1 MVKEKFKPG
10 VANISSYLVSF
21 ENSDLVDDY
30 FIIHHNLRAQ
40 YPVVVVYNNANTV
53 AVPAGVIWL
62 DEDRIK
68 LDLAG
73 STPISGIWN
82 ARVVK
87 D

>member
-1 MVKEKFKPG
+1 MEKFKPS

-21 ENSDLVDDY
+21 ESSDLVGDY

-40 YPVVVVYNNANTV
+40 YPVVVVYDNTNKV
-53 AVPAGVIWL
+53 AVPVGVIWL

-68 LDLAG
+68 LDLTG
-73 STPISGIWN
+73 STPIPGIWN